1 MSGGYDEGY
10 KSCPCFWGKKP
21 GSLILEL
28 QKILPDLAGLS
39 VLDIGCGEG
48 KNAAFFGTN
57 GSTVKA
63 IDVSEIAISKARQV
77 WGEVEHITW
86 EVNDVRQTTIH
97 SLCYDVVIAY
107 GLLHCLTDER
117 EIKEIVTKLKRA
129 TKIGGYNIVCTF
141 NSRYQELD
149 AHPGFHP
156 CLMRHSFFVDLYDDW
171 EILHES
177 DSDLH
182 EQHPHNN
189 IAHTHSM
196 TRLIS
201 RRKK

>member
-1 MSGGYDEGY
+1 
-10 KSCPCFWGKKP
+10 
-21 GSLILEL
+21 L
-28 QKILPDLAGLS
+28 
-39 VLDIGCGEG
+39 
-48 KNAAFFGTN
+48 T
-57 GSTVKA
+57 
-63 IDVSEIAISKARQV
+63 
-77 WGEVEHITW
+77 
-86 EVNDVRQTTIH
+86 H
-97 SLCYDVVIAY
+97 SA
-107 GLLHCLTDER
+107 
-117 EIKEIVTKLKRA
+117 
-129 TKIGGYNIVCTF
+129 
-141 NSRYQELD
+141 
-149 AHPGFHP
+149 GFHP